1 MLIINQTILLGFYLV
16 LLCANGVRSALTVST
31 SVTSSLTF
39 LNSCFLVVIGLVE
52 LRDIMLLSLHS
63 ERSKTIELLWP
74 TNAQMK
80 EIVEFGPQVSS
91 WVNTIHNAQNAIL
104 ASLLVIPSMRSY
116 EDLKK
121 ALDQVEICYEE
132 AARSD
137 HLLMVRH
144 FVV

>member
-1 MLIINQTILLGFYLV
+1 MCKWRPQRTHSFNIRDLVVDVPEFML
-16 LLCANGVRSALTVST
+16 
-31 SVTSSLTF
+31 
-39 LNSCFLVVIGLVE
+39 LVVIGLVE